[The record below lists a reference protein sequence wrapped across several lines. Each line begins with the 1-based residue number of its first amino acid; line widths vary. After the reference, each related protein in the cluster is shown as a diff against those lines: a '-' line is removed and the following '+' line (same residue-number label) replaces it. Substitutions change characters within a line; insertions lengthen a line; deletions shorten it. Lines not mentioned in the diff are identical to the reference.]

1 MKIQSLVSV
10 VCVFLSQDC
19 LICFLFRIAY
29 KYRYFFGKKQLMLSR
44 EISLYFK
51 FSSICALAARF
62 VSNHYKIRI
71 CFERK
76 FKTNEV
82 FSYKLLEVKN
92 STNRT

>member
-1 MKIQSLVSV
+1 
-10 VCVFLSQDC
+10 
-19 LICFLFRIAY
+19 
-29 KYRYFFGKKQLMLSR
+29 MLSR
-44 EISLYFK
+44 EISLYFE

-62 VSNHYKIRI
+62 VSNHYEIRI

-92 STNRT
+92 LTNRT